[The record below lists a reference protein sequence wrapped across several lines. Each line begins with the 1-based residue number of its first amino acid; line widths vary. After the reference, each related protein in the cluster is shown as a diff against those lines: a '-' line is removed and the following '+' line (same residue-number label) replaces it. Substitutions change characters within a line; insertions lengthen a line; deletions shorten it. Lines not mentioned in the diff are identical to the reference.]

1 MIEELLSCLDAEL
14 GALPTELLQINLS
27 NDVKDSKILSI
38 GIDHYAASKQPKV
51 SISAEDPIIM
61 KDALVVTL
69 LLKSFAL
76 PDFSSDLSHK
86 IMESPRYSK
95 SRSIVYTQLVK
106 RVLREEVISEMK
118 QIAETS
124 EQSSEHNS
132 LLANLVSFIA
142 NTIEKL
148 HDNLQSIKIRNIL
161 PIFGW
166 NKEIEDV
173 KDLEEWEK
181 EQDQRTLKEELFGW
195 TSIALRY
202 KSQVA
207 VFERACKKIADTV
220 LRLFID
226 CEMYPN
232 LGEFIEK
239 LFLNKGLIYQVIEK
253 DKGVNEEKDEI
264 GAFIDQELAN
274 PQGNTVDQME
284 KIRNKIESMLTEN
297 KTSIDQLSV
306 LKQFKDATSLS
317 ESLAEIVI
325 NLRNCIIWMRES
337 CNGAITEDKAKN
349 RTIWSD
355 LAEIYPNDEQGVPIM
370 QNQDQE
376 ATESEVNN
384 KLKKCFSTIKS
395 LVNFSQELIK
405 SELHEK
411 YKQGNFD
418 ASVMQKNEKDWTYAD
433 IIEDKSLANSWL
445 EHILNIHNNFVKKL
459 CSEMNTEE
467 KKISLFSLEKGYMLK
482 VKESDL
488 SVLEAYDG
496 IEGSNERIIGGVKYI
511 LRAKAQQA
519 YQVDCEKSWRPQC
532 IYSEDKQH
540 SLEAQVAN
548 LKSKEKAVNSTTLT
562 PANIESLSKKDYT
575 GLLEIES
582 KLFDYV
588 QKYPQQKLMLNLDDG
603 SPEGVEF
610 SLGDVL
616 RIHRTVMLCKV
627 ISLFKGYATK
637 VKKASTE
644 LIGEQELELLRS
656 DEGKELLR
664 CFTENK
670 THENL
675 MELNDGHKNQAGNN
689 IFAKKLE
696 AFEGMSCLAKMK
708 PGFAAKMKDISL
720 GLYVRICLQT
730 FRDEMRTDCK

>member
-1 MIEELLSCLDAEL
+1 MIKEMSIESGLLSTEQLEL
-14 GALPTELLQINLS
+14 TLRHDGQCSSPIKISIDFGAVGE
-27 NDVKDSKILSI
+27 
-38 GIDHYAASKQPKV
+38 GRR
-51 SISAEDPIIM
+51 
-61 KDALVVTL
+61 LVVDAQSPICVKEEMALCCL
-69 LLKSFAL
+69 LRFVSCLGL
-76 PDFSSDLSHK
+76 DFSSLARLF
-86 IMESPRYSK
+86 ENPRYSK
-95 SRSIVYTQLVK
+95 NQVMIFFLLAKAIT
-106 RVLREEVISEMK
+106 REEVR
-118 QIAETS
+118 QIVSYDNEN
-124 EQSSEHNS
+124 EQDLRLDGNE
-132 LLANLVSFIA
+132 LLKNLPEFVKVIVLQLIDTRIIA
-142 NTIEKL
+142 DGTL
-148 HDNLQSIKIRNIL
+148 YL
-161 PIFGW
+161 PTFGW
-166 NKEIEDV
+166 YCDPFCSSTV
-173 KDLEEWEK
+173 EEWEK
-181 EQDQRTLKEELFGW
+181 EQNQYTNLEYLFIW